1 MSDQMLRFDVE
12 TLDKAQA
19 YKLISA
25 IVTPRPIAWV
35 ASRNLD
41 GGVNLAP
48 FSSYTFIS
56 YNPAKILIS
65 VGPGV
70 DVLKDTLVNI
80 QARGEFTVSSVTP
93 EFLEPMVDSSFAY
106 DNGESEAEVLGI
118 ALEHSSNAATPFVAG
133 VVAAM
138 ECTLDRI
145 IEVDDCDCHRLIIG
159 TVTCFHVDPAIWNTD
174 RIDPERYK
182 PLGRIG
188 GPLYQERGEIIVRPV
203 SKTRG

>member
-1 MSDQMLRFDVE
+1 MSDQMLRFDVGA
-12 TLDKAQA
+12 LDESQS

-35 ASRNLD
+35 ASCNPD

-48 FSSYTFIS
+48 FSSYTFVS

-93 EFLEPMVDSSFAY
+93 EFLEPMADSSFAY
-106 DNGESEAEVLGI
+106 DNEESEAEILGI
-118 ALEHSSNAATPFVAG
+118 ALEQASSVATPFVAG

-138 ECTLDRI
+138 ECILDQI
-145 IEVDDCDCHRLIIG
+145 IEVGDRDRHRLIIG
-159 TVTCFHVDPAIWNTD
+159 TVNCFHVDPAIWNTD
-174 RIDPERYK
+174 RIDPKRYK

-188 GPLYQERGEIIVRPV
+188 GPLYQERGEIIVRPAPKARV
-203 SKTRG
+203 

>member
-1 MSDQMLRFDVE
+1 LLQFSSD
-12 TLDKAQA
+12 TLDENQS

-35 ASRNLD
+35 ASLNPE
-41 GGVNLAP
+41 GAVNLAP

-93 EFLEPMVDSSFAY
+93 EFLQSMVDSSFAY
-106 DNGESEAEVLGI
+106 DNGESEAEILGI
-118 ALEHSSNAATPFVAG
+118 TLEQASRVSTPFVAG

-145 IEVDDCDCHRLIIG
+145 MEVGDRDRHRLIIG
-159 TVTCFHVDPAIWNTD
+159 TIACFHVDAAIWNTD
-174 RIDPERYK
+174 RIDPKRYR

-188 GPLYQERGEIIVRPV
+188 GPLYQERGEIVVRPAP
-203 SKTRG
+203 KTRV